1 VDKETHK
8 GKMAAQLLSKTG
20 RWWVVLLV
28 AAALAPVGIAVYSLQ
43 NYQRSSHSHSS
54 SKEASANTPSVTTTA
69 ALGRLE
75 PQGEVIHL
83 SAPPSYEGVRVAQL
97 LVKENDQV
105 QPGQV
110 IAILDNRERLL
121 AALEQAKKQVQVAQ
135 ANLAKVKAGAKVGEI
150 EAQQATIAG
159 LQAQLHGQIATQQ
172 ATIARLQ
179 AQLKGEKVAQQAKIS
194 RLEAQLRNALAE
206 FERYQMLHQQGAV
219 ETSKFDSKRLEVETA
234 REQLNEAQATQ
245 NQALDTLQQQI
256 NETEATRNQTMDTL
270 QQQINQAKATLN
282 QIAEVRPTDMQVA
295 QAEVESAIAGLK
307 KAEADLA
314 LAYVYSPVASQI
326 LKIHARPGEIVSAR
340 GIADLG
346 QTNQMYVVAE
356 VYQTDINKVRIGQR
370 ATITSPAFADKLRG
384 VVTQIGAQIEN
395 KSILDT
401 DPSADLDARV
411 VEVKIRLD
419 NPADS
424 KRAAGLTNLQ
434 VEVVINTSPSHQE

>member
-1 VDKETHK
+1 MT
-8 GKMAAQLLSKTG
+8 AQLLSKIVSKAG
-20 RWWVVLLV
+20 RRWVVLLV
-28 AAALAPVGIAVYSLQ
+28 AAALAPMGIAVYTLQ
-43 NYQRSSHSHSS
+43 NYQPNSHSHSS
-54 SKEASANTPSVTTTA
+54 SEKASASTPVATNIA

-75 PQGEVIHL
+75 PQGEVIQL
-83 SAPPSYEGVRVAQL
+83 SAPPTSEGVRVAQL
-97 LVKENDQV
+97 LVKENDRV

-110 IAILDNRERLL
+110 IAILDNRDRLL
-121 AALEQAKKQVQVAQ
+121 AASEQTKKQVQVAQ

-159 LQAQLHGQIATQQ
+159 LQAQRRGQIATQQ

-179 AQLKGEKVAQQAKIS
+179 AQRKGEKVAQQAKIS

-206 FERYQMLHQQGAV
+206 FERYQMLYQQGAV
-219 ETSKFDSKRLEVETA
+219 EASKFDSKRLEVETA
-234 REQLNEAQATQ
+234 REQLNEAEATQ
-245 NQALDTLQQQI
+245 SQTLDTLQQQL
-256 NETEATRNQTMDTL
+256 NEAEATRNQTVDTL

-282 QIAEVRPTDMQVA
+282 QIAEIRPTDMQVA

-314 LAYVYSPVASQI
+314 LAYVYSPIAGQI
-326 LKIHARPGEIVSAR
+326 LKIHARPGEIVSDR

-370 ATITSPAFADKLRG
+370 ATITSPVFADKLRG
-384 VVTQIGAQIEN
+384 VVTQIGAQIEK

-401 DPSADLDARV
+401 DPTADLDARV

-434 VEVVINTSPSHQE
+434 VEVVINSSPSHQE